1 MPANSSSARK
11 ARRSN
16 GAGHVESQAYQ
27 CPAQATREAVVAP
40 VRRRSPASVGVPLL
54 EAHLRAGHRRYEGRD
69 AGVRLVAGKGNARED
84 RRQYRRRQG
93 RRQIAGGARCEEG
106 RQGSGVRSRQLSLSR
121 PRQGAGR
128 CGTRERAELL
138 EHDPENWL
146 PVFRNRSC
154 SSNMLGFERIRG
166 QRLKPP
172 RDWKTPWQVNANA
185 ADANGAGSARSATA
199 SSSTSSSTST
209 VWRRWSRAA
218 SASALRRWW

>member
-69 AGVRLVAGKGNARED
+69 AGVRFVAGKGNARED

-93 RRQIAGGARCEEG
+93 RRQIAGGARGEER

-138 EHDPENWL
+138 EHDPEQRL
-146 PVFRNRSC
+146 AVFRKRSC
-154 SSNMLGFERIRG
+154 AKRNWFGRIRG

-172 RDWKTPWQVNANA
+172 GDWKTPWQVNANA
-185 ADANGAGSARSATA
+185 ADANGAGIARSATA